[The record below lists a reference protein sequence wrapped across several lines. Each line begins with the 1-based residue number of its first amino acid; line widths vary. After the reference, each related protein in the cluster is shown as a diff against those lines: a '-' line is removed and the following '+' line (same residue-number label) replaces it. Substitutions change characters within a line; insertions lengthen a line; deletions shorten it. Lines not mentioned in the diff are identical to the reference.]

1 MLSIDANLLLYAAS
15 EDCPE
20 HRAADSFL
28 ASIVDR
34 EDVAISEFILVELY
48 MLVCNPVVLKRPLDA
63 AAAAALVQ
71 AYRSHPRWMLLGW
84 PALSINVHDALWRAA
99 AEHGFPRRR
108 IIDQRTALVLLEQGV
123 REFATANARDFHGLG
138 FDRVWNPL
146 A

>member
-28 ASIVDR
+28 ASIVDH
-34 EDVAISEFILVELY
+34 EDVAI
-48 MLVCNPVVLKRPLDA
+48 
-63 AAAAALVQ
+63 
-71 AYRSHPRWMLLGW
+71 
-84 PALSINVHDALWRAA
+84 
-99 AEHGFPRRR
+99 
-108 IIDQRTALVLLEQGV
+108 EQGV